1 MTITTK
7 KFADGL
13 NIKPESI
20 IRRLSIHKHY
30 FGITPQIL
38 PNRRLAWA
46 ANSLEQLK
54 GRKNGC

>member
-7 KFADGL
+7 QYAEGL

-30 FGITPQIL
+30 FGITPQKL
-38 PNRRLAWA
+38 PNRRLAWPA
-46 ANSLEQLK
+46 DSLDQLK